1 MPFFSKNIVE
11 FSLSVGSNYKLRE
24 GYDRAYFRDAM
35 KESVPSIILKK
46 TAKADLSPMGV
57 LDFNS
62 KKSFLMDYLLEDSS
76 MKYIVDREKLKR
88 DFFGDSAIKENNK
101 ILPVYDLVALKIWL
115 KNEMLEIDPVKLSKY
130 R

>member
-1 MPFFSKNIVE
+1 
-11 FSLSVGSNYKLRE
+11 
-24 GYDRAYFRDAM
+24 
-35 KESVPSIILKK
+35 
-46 TAKADLSPMGV
+46 
-57 LDFNS
+57 
-62 KKSFLMDYLLEDSS
+62 MDYLLEDSS